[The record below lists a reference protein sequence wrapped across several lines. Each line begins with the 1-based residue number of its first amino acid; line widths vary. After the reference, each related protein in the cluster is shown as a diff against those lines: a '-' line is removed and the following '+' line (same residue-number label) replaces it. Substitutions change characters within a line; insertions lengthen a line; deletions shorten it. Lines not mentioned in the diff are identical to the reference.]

1 MARYT
6 AEQERRAQDR
16 LAQIWRASTRREK
29 LRIAERFDYRGSDE
43 SKLRVMRRLLTGR
56 IPKGHYVVVTE
67 YFEDFVTQEQ
77 RDALKII
84 PTWSLS
90 EPYFIVSNVMYV
102 AEINGVLESWEN
114 ALNPKRDRDEN
125 NEIIETSPRVDSTS
139 VRYLFEL
146 YADTVRDK
154 LRQAPGKS
162 GRIEAIAF
170 SDKGTRLVSRDFKVP
185 IPQGVYGI
193 AINPTHHIYVEEIV
207 DGKEKM
213 VSQPFPEARIKYQRR
228 FPASKSKEMTAY
240 ANRAYGQMVRPGG
253 RLS

>member
-16 LAQIWRASTRREK
+16 LAQIWRASTRSER
-29 LRIAERFDYRGSDE
+29 LRIAERFGYRGSDE

-56 IPKGHYVVVTE
+56 IGKGRKVDVTE
-67 YFEDFVTQEQ
+67 YFVDYVTQEQ
-77 RDALKII
+77 REAIRII
-84 PTWSLS
+84 PTWTLS
-90 EPYFIVSNVMYV
+90 ESYFIVSNVMWV
-102 AEINGVLESWEN
+102 AEITGVLETWEGT
-114 ALNPKRDRDEN
+114 LNPKRKRDDEGDIV
-125 NEIIETSPRVDSTS
+125 EGSPQIHSTS
-139 VRYLFEL
+139 VRYLFNL
-146 YADTVRDK
+146 YANAVKAK
-154 LRQAPGKS
+154 LKQSPDIS
-162 GRIEAIAF
+162 GNIEAIAF
-170 SDKGTRLVSRDFKVP
+170 SPKGAKAVSEEFQVP

-193 AINPTHHIYVEEIV
+193 VLNPTHHIYEEEVV
-207 DGKEKM
+207 DGKKRM